1 METGLYSA
9 TDKAYTM
16 LFITDYTKAS
26 DKERG
31 FVNAIRNNLLDK
43 DPDAATNKNEG
54 PWKKLYG
61 LPKIIVSII
70 DIAETR
76 QKAYDMLDRNR
87 YDVIFVS
94 AVVDGKPVGAG
105 FLRNVLSHHPDA
117 LIIPFI
123 SAGQIAGAQLS
134 GGRYNDGTGI
144 KKIYDLGIY
153 SCMVRKNV
161 DLGELIRMIHAGG
174 RTKEDA
180 FKYYGLYH
188 NPEFL
193 KEQTGTSHMLE
204 EKEPAVVSSEAGIN
218 KRHEG
223 FMGGS
228 SEKQEAAS
236 EMPESRWEKKQETF
250 NRDTADM
257 SAGNEDKIRQEM
269 ARGADEE
276 MEDPE
281 RKLPYKERRKL
292 EKKRLQEQRRQERE
306 RAAMSDNSRMA
317 SDDKLYE
324 HRETEM
330 VDDKPQMEQ
339 PAMALGAAEDETD
352 RRGKF
357 AKYDPDQSRSS
368 EAEEMRE
375 IMISRGRSNSSLASS
390 GVLQG
395 KVVFAK
401 GNTAWI
407 EFDKNIEDI
416 GLSVVDLYQMPVVV
430 PYTKF
435 GDVN

>member
-161 DLGELIRMIHAGG
+161 DLGELIRMIHA
-174 RTKEDA
+174 
-180 FKYYGLYH
+180 L
-188 NPEFL
+188 
-193 KEQTGTSHMLE
+193 
-204 EKEPAVVSSEAGIN
+204 
-218 KRHEG
+218 
-223 FMGGS
+223 
-228 SEKQEAAS
+228 
-236 EMPESRWEKKQETF
+236 
-250 NRDTADM
+250 
-257 SAGNEDKIRQEM
+257 
-269 ARGADEE
+269 
-276 MEDPE
+276 
-281 RKLPYKERRKL
+281 
-292 EKKRLQEQRRQERE
+292 
-306 RAAMSDNSRMA
+306 
-317 SDDKLYE
+317 
-324 HRETEM
+324 
-330 VDDKPQMEQ
+330 
-339 PAMALGAAEDETD
+339 
-352 RRGKF
+352 
-357 AKYDPDQSRSS
+357 
-368 EAEEMRE
+368 
-375 IMISRGRSNSSLASS
+375 SL
-390 GVLQG
+390 
-395 KVVFAK
+395 
-401 GNTAWI
+401 I
-407 EFDKNIEDI
+407 HI
-416 GLSVVDLYQMPVVV
+416 
-430 PYTKF
+430 
-435 GDVN
+435 